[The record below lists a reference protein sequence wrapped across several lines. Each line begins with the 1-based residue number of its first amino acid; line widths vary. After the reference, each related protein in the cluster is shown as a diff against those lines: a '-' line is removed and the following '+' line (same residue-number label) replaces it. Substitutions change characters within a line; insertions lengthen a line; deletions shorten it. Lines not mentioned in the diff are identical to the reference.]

1 MNLQIVRSPKRI
13 IDAGSPRIACL
24 PLLSLAAVAA
34 PVAAQTAAMLEGG
47 ADGHTTIIV
56 TGESFVGDEVVSANK
71 DGGDIL
77 TTPQAIS
84 VVEDDFIDALNLR
97 TVAEA
102 LNYTSGVRSQ
112 SFGSDT
118 RIEYYQIR
126 GFRNENL
133 YKDGLVLTNSGAFL
147 SWATP
152 AEGIGRLEVLKGPSS
167 VLYGGG
173 SAGGIVNIVSKQPD
187 GRKLAAFEAGADEY
201 GSVYGSADVGAP
213 LSDTLAVRANALVRR
228 GDTQVELAE
237 DNRTFGA
244 LALGWTP
251 LPGTTLTLRGSYTRD
266 RSQRPTGFLPYSG
279 FVTPLPDGRHI
290 PVDLFVSDPSVDRYD
305 RDQYEAGYTLE
316 ANLSDR
322 VRFVSN
328 GRYAEIDLIYAGLYG
343 QFRGNP
349 VIEGEN
355 VFITRGNSRQD
366 ANLDNVTIDNHL
378 DGRFATGAVEH
389 TLLGGVDYAWS
400 ETSSAQASGD
410 APRLNVFAPVYDI
423 ALPALG
429 TPRVTAQKLDRT
441 GIYLQDRMTLGGLTG
456 VLSVRHDWIGSTSTS
471 NGGAPTRQDDE
482 KTTYRA
488 GLSYRT
494 AAGLAPFVSY
504 STSFSPVFGIDEAS
518 GEAYRPET
526 GEAWEAGV
534 KYQAEGFPLL
544 ATASLFSIERDGVLV
559 ANPVAGFPRNQS
571 QGGLVRSRGGEI
583 EVQASPLETLN
594 VTAAL
599 TAFDIENLAGDPA
612 LIGLA
617 PPATLEFAASAFVDY
632 TLPDASAL
640 PGFGLGLGVRHTGRS
655 YADTANT
662 LVVPAA
668 TVFDAALHYDF
679 ANFRVA
685 ANVSNLFDKHYVA
698 ACPSAGTCYAANLR
712 RATISLAY
720 RFGDDQ

>member
-1 MNLQIVRSPKRI
+1 MQKTAVSL
-13 IDAGSPRIACL
+13 IAL
-24 PLLSLAAVAA
+24 TASAA
-34 PVAAQTAAMLEGG
+34 PAAAQNTETSEGET
-47 ADGHTTIIV
+47 DSRTTIVV

-97 TVAEA
+97 TMSEA

-147 SWATP
+147 SWTTP

-187 GRKLAAFEAGADEY
+187 GRRLAAVEIGADEY
-201 GSVYGSADVGAP
+201 GSIYGSTDISAP

-228 GDTQVELAE
+228 GNTQVELAE

-251 LPGTTLTLRGSYTRD
+251 LPGTSLTLRGSYTRD
-266 RSQRPTGFLPYSG
+266 RSQRPTGFLPYEG
-279 FVTPLPDGRHI
+279 FVTPLPDGRRI
-290 PVDLFVSDPSVDRYD
+290 PIDLFVSDPSVDRYD
-305 RDQYEAGYTLE
+305 RDQYEVGYTLE
-316 ANLSDR
+316 ANLSDK

-328 GRYAEIDLIYAGLYG
+328 GRYAEIDLIYAGLFG
-343 QFRGNP
+343 QFAGNP
-349 VIEGEN
+349 VIEGDS

-366 ANLDNVTIDNHL
+366 ASLDNVTIDNHL

-400 ETSSAQASGD
+400 ETASAQASGG
-410 APRLNVFAPVYDI
+410 APRLDVFAPVYGVT
-423 ALPALG
+423 LPALG
-429 TPRVTAQKLDRT
+429 RPNVTAQKLDRT
-441 GIYLQDRMTLGGLTG
+441 GIYLQDRLTLGGLTG
-456 VLSVRHDWIGSTSTS
+456 LLSVRHDWIGSTSTS
-471 NGGAPTRQDDE
+471 NGGAPAGQED
-482 KTTYRA
+482 KQTTYRA
-488 GLSYRT
+488 GLSYLT
-494 AAGLAPFVSY
+494 SFGVAPFVSY
-504 STSFSPVFGIDEAS
+504 STSFTPVFGIDQAS
-518 GEAYRPET
+518 GEAYRPES
-526 GEAWEAGV
+526 GQALEAGI
-534 KYQAEGFPLL
+534 KYQAEDFPLL

-559 ANPVAGFPRNQS
+559 ANPVPGFPRNQS

-583 EVQASPLETLN
+583 EVQARPLETLN

-599 TAFDIENLAGDPA
+599 TAFDIENLEGDPA
-612 LIGLA
+612 LIGLD
-617 PPATLEFAASAFVDY
+617 PPAGPEFAASAFVDY
-632 TLPDASAL
+632 TLPPGSFL
-640 PGFGLGLGVRHTGRS
+640 PGFGMGVGVRHTGQS
-655 YADTANT
+655 YADAANT

-679 ANFRVA
+679 ANFRAA
-685 ANVSNLFDKHYVA
+685 ANVSNLFDKEYVA
-698 ACPSAGTCYAANLR
+698 ACPAAGTCYAANLR

-720 RFGDDQ
+720 RFGDE